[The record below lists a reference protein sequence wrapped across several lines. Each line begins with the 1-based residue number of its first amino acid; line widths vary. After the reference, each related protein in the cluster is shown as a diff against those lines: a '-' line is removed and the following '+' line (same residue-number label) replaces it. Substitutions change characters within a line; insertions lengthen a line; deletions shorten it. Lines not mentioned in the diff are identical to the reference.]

1 MKVLRYT
8 DMPKQKSKSKVPLC
22 SGCVEMPGLRHYV
35 GLKTTGWSHQHPGK
49 FYIFAMWLGLQVMR
63 LVSGPEV
70 TFTDPFLLAK
80 VRTRT
85 QLDAGHIK
93 SKIAP

>member
-1 MKVLRYT
+1 MEV
-8 DMPKQKSKSKVPLC
+8 
-22 SGCVEMPGLRHYV
+22 PGLRHYV

-49 FYIFAMWLGLQVMR
+49 FYIFAMWLGLQLMR
-63 LVSGPEV
+63 HVSGPEV

-80 VRTRT
+80 IRTRT

-93 SKIAP
+93 SKISP

>member
-1 MKVLRYT
+1 MLGST
-8 DMPKQKSKSKVPLC
+8 DVPTQKRNPEVPLC
-22 SGCVEMPGLRHYV
+22 SGRMEVPGLRHYV

-49 FYIFAMWLGLQVMR
+49 FYIFAMWLGLQLMR
-63 LVSGPEV
+63 HVSGPEV

-80 VRTRT
+80 IRTRT

-93 SKIAP
+93 SKISP